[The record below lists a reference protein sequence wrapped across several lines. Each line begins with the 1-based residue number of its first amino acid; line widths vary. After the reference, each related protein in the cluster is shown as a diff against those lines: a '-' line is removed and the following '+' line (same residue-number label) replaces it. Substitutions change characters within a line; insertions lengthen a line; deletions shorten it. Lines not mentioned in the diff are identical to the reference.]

1 MLSVSHQAQLQQLR
15 SGDRLK
21 YRGVLWQVKDYSTY
35 VDPKGYETTEWLLR
49 SEAGAEYYLLQ
60 EFDPQNPE
68 GLVHW
73 YLAEEI
79 ANPKIF
85 PPDSYNN
92 LAVSLWHDMQ
102 GHKTP
107 YRELLALSRCYYFE
121 SETQGTYQGKQK
133 DTSRITW
140 DYWDEAHRWNLAIEA
155 WLNGELHV
163 YSTKAVKPEE
173 FYEIQKGGV
182 VNLPSGFPIWEFL
195 GACSLLVGGVLMLIF
210 G

>member
-1 MLSVSHQAQLQQLR
+1 MLSVSPQAQLQQLR

-21 YRGVLWQVKDYSTY
+21 YRGVQWQVKDYSTY

-85 PPDSYNN
+85 QPDSYNN

-121 SETQGTYQGKQK
+121 SETQGTYEGKQK

-163 YSTKAVKPEE
+163 YSTRAVKPED

>member
-1 MLSVSHQAQLQQLR
+1 MLSVSPQAQLQQLR

-21 YRGVLWQVKDYSTY
+21 YRGVQWQVKDYSTY
-35 VDPKGYETTEWLLR
+35 VDPKGYETTEWLLC

-85 PPDSYNN
+85 QPDSYNN

-121 SETQGTYQGKQK
+121 SETQGTYEGKQK

-163 YSTKAVKPEE
+163 YSTKAVKPED

>member
-1 MLSVSHQAQLQQLR
+1 MLSVSPQAQLQQLR

-21 YRGVLWQVKDYSTY
+21 YRGVQWQVKDYSTY

-85 PPDSYNN
+85 PPDTYNN

-121 SETQGTYQGKQK
+121 SETQGTYEGKQK

-163 YSTKAVKPEE
+163 YSTRAVKPED

>member
-1 MLSVSHQAQLQQLR
+1 MLSVSPQAQLQQLR

-21 YRGVLWQVKDYSTY
+21 YRGVQWQVKDYSTY
-35 VDPKGYETTEWLLR
+35 VDPKGYETTEWLLC

-85 PPDSYNN
+85 QPDSYNN

-121 SETQGTYQGKQK
+121 SETQGTYEGKQK

-163 YSTKAVKPEE
+163 YSTRAVKPED